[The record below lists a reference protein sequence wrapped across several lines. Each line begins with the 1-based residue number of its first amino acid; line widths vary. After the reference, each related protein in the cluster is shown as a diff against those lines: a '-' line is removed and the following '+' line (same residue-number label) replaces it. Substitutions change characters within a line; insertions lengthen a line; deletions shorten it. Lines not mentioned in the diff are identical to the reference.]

1 MRATNNNALVRSCTA
16 SYNLLLHVLLVD
28 VFTEAAQ
35 NLSISMI
42 ISWHAATERAS
53 HAVVDVLYAAFVS
66 SSIQGMTRER
76 KNDLLDELRGD
87 LHVGTSIGRRHLL
100 HRIL

>member
-1 MRATNNNALVRSCTA
+1 MRATNNNALVRSCKA

-28 VFTEAAQ
+28 FLTEAAQ

-42 ISWHAATERAS
+42 ISRHAATERVS
-53 HAVVDVLYAAFVS
+53 HAVVNVLYAAFVS

>member
-1 MRATNNNALVRSCTA
+1 
-16 SYNLLLHVLLVD
+16 
-28 VFTEAAQ
+28 
-35 NLSISMI
+35 MI

-53 HAVVDVLYAAFVS
+53 HAVVDVLYAAFVR

-76 KNDLLDELRGD
+76 KNYLLDELRGD
-87 LHVGTSIGRRHLL
+87 LHAGTSIGRRHLL